1 MSQKL
6 RLAALTFLVAL
17 TSYATASASA
27 TKPNFI
33 IIFTDDQG
41 YNDLGCFGSETI
53 KTPHIDQLAKEGKR
67 FTSFYVAANVCTP
80 SRAALLTG
88 TYPKRVDLVRGLV
101 IFPANDYGLHPDEV
115 TIAEVLK
122 SAGYATACVGKWH
135 LGHRPPF
142 LPTRQGFDSY
152 FGIPYS
158 NDMAHP
164 DNRKTGARATQW
176 KGQEESWKNWKTPLM
191 EGEEII
197 ECPVDQ
203 RTITRR
209 YTDKAIEFIK
219 KNGGK
224 TKKPFFLYL
233 PHSMPHVPLYVP
245 TNLYDPDCAQPYKAV
260 IEQIDSEVGRLVKTV
275 GDLGLAD
282 NTYIIFTSDNG
293 PAMWA
298 RKHGGSAKP
307 LRAAKGSTYEGG
319 HRVPCVMWGPGHIP
333 ADTTSA
339 AFITSMDLLP
349 TIAKLAGVTFTPRGR
364 IDGMDVSAVILDK
377 TGKVASPRTEML
389 YYSNRGALHGIR
401 QGDWKLRITLP
412 RPRRGQPQKP
422 ALVELYNLIEDIGE
436 TTNLAKKMPEKVA
449 ALKARMIEL
458 DAEITKNARPRGEFS
473 TPEKAEKAEK
483 TSKK

>member
-1 MSQKL
+1 M
-6 RLAALTFLVAL
+6 LTSLVAL
-17 TSYATASASA
+17 TSYAAAAVSDK
-27 TKPNFI
+27 KPNFI

-88 TYPKRVDLVRGLV
+88 NYPKRVDLARGLV
-101 IFPANDYGLHPDEV
+101 IFPSNDYGLHPDEV

-142 LPTRQGFDSY
+142 LPTKQGFDSY

-164 DNRKTGARATQW
+164 DNRKKGARATQW
-176 KGQEESWKNWKTPLM
+176 KGQEDSWKKWKTPLM

-245 TNLYDPDCAQPYKAV
+245 TDLYDPDCAQPYKAV
-260 IEQIDSEVGRLVKTV
+260 IEQIDSEVGRVVKAV
-275 GDLGLAD
+275 RDLGLAE

-293 PAMWA
+293 PAGWA

-319 HRVPCVMWGPGHIP
+319 HRVPCVMWRPGHIP

-364 IDGMDVSAVILDK
+364 IDGMDVSSVILDK
-377 TGKVASPRTEML
+377 TGKVASPRAEML
-389 YYSNRGALHGIR
+389 YYSNRGVLHGIR

-412 RPRRGQPQKP
+412 RRRRGQPQKP
-422 ALVELYNLIEDIGE
+422 AVVELYNLIEDIGE

-473 TPEKAEKAEK
+473 PPVKASK